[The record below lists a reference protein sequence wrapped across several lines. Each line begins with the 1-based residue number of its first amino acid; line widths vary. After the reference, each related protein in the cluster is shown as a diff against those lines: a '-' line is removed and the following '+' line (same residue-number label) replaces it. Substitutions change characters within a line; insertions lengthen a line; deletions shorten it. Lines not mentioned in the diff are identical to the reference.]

1 MHFVTQSSKILQK
14 KKKILQ
20 KKKNSSVVQFL
31 VSIVKKVPTI
41 YSEALLQNTFS
52 KDCFQFNKF
61 IKMLK

>member
-1 MHFVTQSSKILQK
+1 MHFVTQSSKTLK
-14 KKKILQ
+14 K

-31 VSIVKKVPTI
+31 VSIVKKVPAV
-41 YSEALLQNTFS
+41 YSEALLQNTFL

>member
-1 MHFVTQSSKILQK
+1 MHFVTQSSKTLK
-14 KKKILQ
+14 KKK
-20 KKKNSSVVQFL
+20 KSSVVQFL
-31 VSIVKKVPTI
+31 VSIVKKVPAV